1 LCNTLFGTPG
11 GTQQQQNFTMPENH
25 NAEVVIEAC
34 LEDLDEEQRKLVEAN
49 RDALT
54 KLCLDSFS
62 KTRGKVIQKSQL
74 STLSVALLLE
84 FLSTWL
90 TQSYIT
96 R

>member
-1 LCNTLFGTPG
+1 
-11 GTQQQQNFTMPENH
+11 MPENH